1 MTESAFITSRKQPP
15 TILALHN
22 AVRCP
27 QGFQGR
33 FLRLG
38 FLFAL
43 LCFLFALL
51 SDLRAFGF
59 VLPQGA
65 PVTRVNLT
73 RPFESRFFIEW
84 SASNSPLPTYAI
96 HRNGSGTHSI
106 NTTGCLRKSDEF
118 GADRPIEKPVDG
130 NQEERTRLRIKKG
143 LPSRSSGRPA
153 RRSVPRQWRSLRIW
167 LRAS

>member
-1 MTESAFITSRKQPP
+1 MLLLKISNQYIFTGKACA

-106 NTTGCLRKSDEF
+106 NTAVAF
-118 GADRPIEKPVDG
+118 EKAM
-130 NQEERTRLRIKKG
+130 NLERTVRLRNRWTETKRRG
-143 LPSRSSGRPA
+143 LG
-153 RRSVPRQWRSLRIW
+153 
-167 LRAS
+167 